1 MIDKIRIYFMGS
13 GKIAVPVLKS
23 LVAADNIDL
32 LGIGTQVDQR
42 AGRKKQ
48 FRPTPVGQFA
58 AGNKLEADK
67 IESVKDPDFM
77 DKMRSLN
84 LDFIVVVSFGQ
95 ILRQELLD
103 IPGCCCL
110 NVHASILPEYRG
122 ASPIST
128 AILNGDADS
137 GIAFMK
143 MDKGLDTGDIYK
155 IFKMPLKGNE
165 YADSLENELGKLAA
179 ENIAEVLAQIKNRQ
193 LSAQKQDEEQ
203 ATLTSK
209 VKKNDGEIVWNLPAE
224 KIEAMVRAYHPW
236 PGAYFALQ
244 GKKGQVKINVI
255 EARCLKDLSGEAGE
269 ILQADKKALI
279 IACGEGALE
288 ILKLV
293 PQGKK
298 EMSGPAFLNGHHL
311 STGTKIK

>member
-1 MIDKIRIYFMGS
+1 MIDKISIYFMGA
-13 GKIAVPVLKS
+13 GKIAVPVLKA
-23 LVAADNIDL
+23 LAGADNIDL

-42 AGRKKQ
+42 AGRGKTP
-48 FRPTPVGQFA
+48 RPTPVGQFA
-58 AGNKLEADK
+58 AENKLEADK
-67 IESVKDPDFM
+67 IESVKDPLFM

-122 ASPIST
+122 ASPISA

-143 MDKGLDTGDIYK
+143 MDKGLDTGDVYK
-155 IFKMPLKGNE
+155 ILKMPLQGNE
-165 YADSLENELGKLAA
+165 YADSLENELGDLAA
-179 ENIAEVLAQIKNRQ
+179 ENIVEALEQIKSGQ
-193 LSAQKQDEEQ
+193 LSPRKQDEQQ

-209 VKKNDGEIVWNLPAE
+209 VKKNDGEIDWNLPAE

-236 PGAYFALQ
+236 PGAYFTLQ
-244 GKKGQVKINVI
+244 GKKGQIKLNII
-255 EARCLKDLSGEAGE
+255 EARCVKDISGGAGE
-269 ILQADKKALI
+269 VLQADKKALL
-279 IACGEGALE
+279 IACGKGALE
-288 ILKLV
+288 ILKLI

-298 EMSGPAFLNGHHL
+298 EMSGPAFLNGHRL
-311 STGTKIK
+311 SAGTKI

>member
-1 MIDKIRIYFMGS
+1 MIDKIRIYFMGA
-13 GKIAVPVLKS
+13 GKIAVPLLQTLAGAES
-23 LVAADNIDL
+23 IEL

-58 AGNKLEADK
+58 VENKLEADK
-67 IESVKDPDFM
+67 IESVKASGFM
-77 DKMRSLN
+77 DKIRALD

-122 ASPIST
+122 ASPIS
-128 AILNGDADS
+128 AAVLNGDVES

-143 MDKGLDTGDIYK
+143 MDKGLDTGDVYK
-155 IFKMPLKGNE
+155 ILKMPLQGNE
-165 YADSLENELGKLAA
+165 YADSLEKKLGDLAA
-179 ENIAEVLAQIKNRQ
+179 ENIVETLEQIKNGQ
-193 LSAQKQDEEQ
+193 LLACKQDEKQ

-209 VKKNDGEIVWNLPAE
+209 VKKDDGEINWSLPAE
-224 KIEAMVRAYHPW
+224 KIEAMVRAYHSW
-236 PGAYFALQ
+236 PGAYFTLQ
-244 GKKGQVKINVI
+244 GKKGQIKLNII
-255 EARCLKDLSGEAGE
+255 EARCVKDISGEAGRV
-269 ILQADKKALI
+269 LQADKKALI
-279 IACGEGALE
+279 IACGGEALE
-288 ILKLV
+288 ILRLV

-298 EMSGPAFLNGHHL
+298 EMSGPAFLNGHRL
-311 STGTKIK
+311 SAGTKI

>member
-1 MIDKIRIYFMGS
+1 MIEKNRIYFMGS
-13 GKIAVPVLKS
+13 GKIAVPVLKA
-23 LVAADNIDL
+23 LVKAENINL

-42 AGRKKQ
+42 AGRGKGK
-48 FRPTPVGQFA
+48 RPTPVGQFA
-58 AGNKLEADK
+58 AENNLEADK
-67 IESVKDPDFM
+67 IESVKDPVFM

-110 NVHASILPEYRG
+110 NVHASILPKYRG
-122 ASPIST
+122 ASPISA

-143 MDKGLDTGDIYK
+143 MDKGLDTGAVYK
-155 IFKMPLKGNE
+155 IFKMPLQGNE
-165 YADSLENELGKLAA
+165 YADSLENELGNLAA
-179 ENIAEVLAQIKNRQ
+179 ESIEKVLIQIKSGQ
-193 LSAQKQDEEQ
+193 LTAQKQDEKQ

-209 VKKNDGEIVWNLPAE
+209 VTKNDGEIVWSLPAE
-224 KIEAMVRAYHPW
+224 KTEAMVRAYHPW
-236 PGAYFALQ
+236 PGAYFTLQ
-244 GKKGQVKINVI
+244 GKKGQIKLNII
-255 EARCLKDLSGEAGE
+255 EACYVNDAAGEAGE
-269 ILQADKKALI
+269 VLQADKKALI

-288 ILKLV
+288 ILRLI

-298 EMSGPAFLNGHHL
+298 EMSGPAFLNGHRL
-311 STGTKIK
+311 DSGTKI

>member
-13 GKIAVPVLKS
+13 GKIAVPVLQS
-23 LVAADNIDL
+23 LAEADNMDL

-42 AGRKKQ
+42 AGRGKGK
-48 FRPTPVGQFA
+48 RPTPVGQFA
-58 AGNKLEADK
+58 AEKKLEVDK
-67 IESVKDPDFM
+67 IESVKDPLFM

-84 LDFIVVVSFGQ
+84 LDFIIVVSFGQ

-103 IPGCCCL
+103 IPVCCCL

-122 ASPIST
+122 ASPISA
-128 AILNGDADS
+128 AILNGDTDS

-143 MDKGLDTGDIYK
+143 MDKGLDTGAVYK
-155 IFKMPLKGNE
+155 ILKMPLQGNE
-165 YADSLENELGKLAA
+165 YADSLENELGNLAA
-179 ENIAEVLAQIKNRQ
+179 ESIVEILAQIKNGQ
-193 LSAQKQDEEQ
+193 LSAKKQDEEQ

-236 PGAYFALQ
+236 PGAYFTLQ
-244 GKKGQVKINVI
+244 GKKGQIKINVI

-279 IACGEGALE
+279 IACGEKALE

-298 EMSGPAFLNGHHL
+298 EMSGPAFLNGHRL
-311 STGTKIK
+311 STGTKI

>member
-13 GKIAVPVLKS
+13 GKIAVPVLQT
-23 LVAADNIDL
+23 LAEADNIDL

-42 AGRKKQ
+42 AGRGKEK
-48 FRPTPVGQFA
+48 RPTPVGQFA
-58 AGNKLEADK
+58 TENKLEADK
-67 IESVKDPDFM
+67 IESVKDPLFM

-103 IPGCCCL
+103 IPECCCL

-122 ASPIST
+122 ASPISA
-128 AILNGDADS
+128 AILNGNADS

-143 MDKGLDTGDIYK
+143 MDKGLDTGDVYK
-155 IFKMPLKGNE
+155 ILKMQLQGNE
-165 YADSLENELGKLAA
+165 YADSLENELGELAA
-179 ENIAEVLAQIKNRQ
+179 GNIAEILKQIKNGQ
-193 LSAQKQDEEQ
+193 LSAQQQDEEQ

-224 KIEAMVRAYHPW
+224 KIGAMVRAYHPW
-236 PGAYFALQ
+236 PGAFFTLQ
-244 GKKGQVKINVI
+244 SKKGQIKINVL
-255 EARCLKDLSGEAGE
+255 EARCLKDVSGGAGE
-269 ILQADKKALI
+269 VIQADKKALI

-288 ILKLV
+288 ILKLI

-298 EMSGPAFLNGHHL
+298 EMSGPAFLNGHRL
-311 STGTKIK
+311 GTGTKI

>member
-13 GKIAVPVLKS
+13 GKIAVPVLQTLTS
-23 LVAADNIDL
+23 ADNINL

-42 AGRKKQ
+42 AGRGKGK
-48 FRPTPVGQFA
+48 RPTPVGQFA
-58 AGNKLEADK
+58 AENKLEVDK
-67 IESVKDPDFM
+67 IESVKDPVFM
-77 DKMRSLN
+77 DKIRSLN

-103 IPGCCCL
+103 IPECCCL

-122 ASPIST
+122 ASPISA
-128 AILNGDADS
+128 AILNGDAES

-143 MDKGLDTGDIYK
+143 MDKGLDTGAVYK
-155 IFKMPLKGNE
+155 ILKISLQGDE
-165 YADSLENELGKLAA
+165 YADSLENELGDLAA
-179 ENIAEVLAQIKNRQ
+179 KNIAEALEQIKNGQ
-193 LSAQKQDEEQ
+193 LSAQEQDEGQ

-209 VKKNDGEIVWNLPAE
+209 VKKNDSEIVWSLAAD

-236 PGAYFALQ
+236 PGAYFTLQ
-244 GKKGQVKINVI
+244 SKKGQIKINVL
-255 EARCLKDLSGEAGE
+255 EARCLKDISGGAGE
-269 ILQADKKALI
+269 VLQADKKALI

-288 ILKLV
+288 ILKLI

-298 EMSGPAFLNGHHL
+298 EMSGPALLNGHRL
-311 STGTKIK
+311 NTGIKI

>member
-1 MIDKIRIYFMGS
+1 MIDKIRIYFMGA
-13 GKIAVPVLKS
+13 GKIAVPVLKA
-23 LVAADNIDL
+23 LAGAKNINL

-42 AGRKKQ
+42 AGRGKGK
-48 FRPTPVGQFA
+48 RPTPVGQFA
-58 AGNKLEADK
+58 AENKLEADK
-67 IESVKDPDFM
+67 IESVKDPLFM
-77 DKMRSLN
+77 DKMRSFN

-122 ASPIST
+122 ASPISA

-143 MDKGLDTGDIYK
+143 MDRGLDTGDVYK
-155 IFKMPLKGNE
+155 ILKMPLQGNE
-165 YADSLENELGKLAA
+165 YAGSLENELGNLAA
-179 ENIAEVLAQIKNRQ
+179 ENIVEALEQIKSGQ
-193 LSAQKQDEEQ
+193 LLPGKQDEQQ
-203 ATLTSK
+203 ATLTRK
-209 VKKNDGEIVWNLPAE
+209 VKKDDGEIDWNLPVE

-236 PGAYFALQ
+236 PGAYFTLQ
-244 GKKGQVKINVI
+244 GKKGQIKLNVI
-255 EARCLKDLSGEAGE
+255 EARCVKDVSGVSGEV
-269 ILQADKKALI
+269 LQADKKALL
-279 IACGEGALE
+279 IACGQGALE

-298 EMSGPAFLNGHHL
+298 EMSGPAFLNGHRL
-311 STGTKIK
+311 SVGTKI